1 MSRFFDSRCGVPIF
15 MMDNENVARRCGRLN
30 GFVSAISFTI
40 FFLIGNII
48 LTINMNKKNPDPT
61 LSDEKKE
68 EEANKPFVWWPIATG
83 VGCILL
89 AWLTFPFLG
98 GYFNVMSYE
107 FKQNEKRAMKK
118 RGLSDKEIYNR
129 QQDLYE
135 KRLES
140 RSRIRAAQIQADAMR
155 AALSGRRR

>member
-1 MSRFFDSRCGVPIF
+1 MSRFLDSRCGVPIF

-40 FFLIGNII
+40 FFLIGTII
-48 LTINMNKKNPDPT
+48 LTINLNKKRKDINGEIIPEDK
-61 LSDEKKE
+61 DKK
-68 EEANKPFVWWPIATG
+68 FVWWPIATG
-83 VGCILL
+83 IGCILL
-89 AWLTFPFLG
+89 SWLTFPFLG

-118 RGLSDKEIYNR
+118 RGLSDKEIYAK
-129 QQDLYE
+129 QQNLYE

-155 AALSGRRR
+155 EAFSGRRR

>member
-1 MSRFFDSRCGVPIF
+1 

-40 FFLIGNII
+40 FFLIGTII
-48 LTINMNKKNPDPT
+48 LTINLNKKRKDINGEIIPEDK
-61 LSDEKKE
+61 DKK
-68 EEANKPFVWWPIATG
+68 FVWWPIATG
-83 VGCILL
+83 IGCILL
-89 AWLTFPFLG
+89 SWLTFPFLG

-118 RGLSDKEIYNR
+118 RGLSDKEIYAK
-129 QQDLYE
+129 QQNLYE

-155 AALSGRRR
+155 EAFSGRRR

>member
-1 MSRFFDSRCGVPIF
+1 MSRFVDSRCGVPIF

-40 FFLIGNII
+40 FFIIGTII
-48 LTINMNKKNPDPT
+48 LTINLNRKKKKTDKTYNEEEEKNKK
-61 LSDEKKE
+61 
-68 EEANKPFVWWPIATG
+68 FVWWPIATG
-83 VGCILL
+83 IACILL
-89 AWLTFPFLG
+89 SWLTFPFLG

-107 FKQNEKRAMKK
+107 FKQNEKRAMKR
-118 RGLSDKEIYNR
+118 RGLSDKEIYNK

-140 RSRIRAAQIQADAMR
+140 RSRIQAAQIQADAVR
-155 AALSGRRR
+155 DAFSGRRR

>member
-40 FFLIGNII
+40 FFIIGTII
-48 LTINMNKKNPDPT
+48 LTINLNRKKKDDDGNIIPE
-61 LSDEKKE
+61 DEDKK
-68 EEANKPFVWWPIATG
+68 FVWWPIATG

-155 AALSGRRR
+155 DAFRRD

>member
-1 MSRFFDSRCGVPIF
+1 MSRFLDSRCGVPIF

-40 FFLIGNII
+40 FFLIGTII
-48 LTINMNKKNPDPT
+48 LTINLNKK
-61 LSDEKKE
+61 KKDDKGNIIPE
-68 EEANKPFVWWPIATG
+68 DKNKPFVWWPIATG
-83 VGCILL
+83 IGCILL
-89 AWLTFPFLG
+89 SWITFPFLG

-118 RGLSDKEIYNR
+118 RGLSDKEIYAK
-129 QQDLYE
+129 QQNLYE

-155 AALSGRRR
+155 DAFSGRRR